1 MNIPIIIF
9 TGYSGSGKTTLIER
23 IVRNLTENGISVATV
38 KHDVHGLEIDKEG
51 KDSYR
56 FSKAGAVMSVVSSND
71 MVVFKEHRPLNF
83 DEIVERINGVQIIIV
98 EGYKGENRFD
108 TYGVA
113 RLETN
118 KGFTKELDNFVA
130 VITDIDENELR
141 DMGYKNEVFNI
152 NDIEEITM
160 FIICKYGLK
169 MNNTEM

>member
-1 MNIPIIIF
+1 MSIPIIIF
-9 TGYSGSGKTTLIER
+9 TGYSGSVKTTLIEGV
-23 IVRNLTENGISVATV
+23 VRKLTEKGIRVATI

-56 FSKAGAVMSVVSSND
+56 FSKAGAVTSVVSSND
-71 MVVFKEHRPLNF
+71 LVVFKEHRQLSF
-83 DEIVERINGVQIIIV
+83 DEILKRINDVQIIIV

-113 RLETN
+113 RRETN
-118 KGFTKELDNFVA
+118 KGFTKELNDFVA

-141 DMGYKNEVFNI
+141 NMGYKNEIFDI
-152 NDIEEITM
+152 NDIDGISM

-169 MNNTEM
+169 MNG